1 MTFEYVDPL
10 LSELR
15 ELDEGQKRARG
26 KYQKSPPIGRVPYE
40 AVSPTLLRDWLEI
53 SVTFQL
59 QTPWFSKDDVPFHV
73 LDNPVHR
80 DRVFGA
86 PFMAASSWK
95 GLLRWAARMKSDP
108 GLLTHL
114 EQNENN
120 LSDWKDSKEVVH
132 LFGNQR
138 HFHNER
144 DSGNERAEAE
154 RFQRGALAFRP
165 TWFDKVG
172 FEVINPHDRATKAG
186 TQPILWE
193 VVPPRATGTL
203 NVLYAPVPGASEPG
217 VDRQKAILLLFD
229 AVESLIIEYGFSAKR
244 TSGWGVATIIK
255 ARLRWREGS
264 RDGKLSDLRDQV
276 TKLLGGAA

>member
-229 AVESLIIEYGFSAKR
+229 AVESLITEYGFSAKR